1 MKLIFIR
8 HGESEYNLSGLC
20 NADPAVRVRLTEL
33 GRQQAGV
40 ARERLRHE
48 PIHQVHVS
56 RLQRAQET
64 AAILCGG
71 HCADIR
77 VDARLDDRNSGF
89 EGRPVADYLAVMWA
103 APDPFRWKASA
114 GESYLDMVA
123 RVHDFT
129 AELLKADLPAV
140 LVVTHHEVLQAV
152 AGYFEHLEP
161 ARMWRV
167 WVGNCEALEYEVA

>member
-1 MKLIFIR
+1 MKLIFVR

-20 NADPAVRVRLTEL
+20 NADPAARVGLTDL
-33 GRQQAGV
+33 GRRQAGA

-48 PIHQVHVS
+48 PVGRVHVS

-77 VDARLDDRNSGF
+77 VDARLDDRATGF
-89 EGRPVADYLAVMWA
+89 EGRPVADYMAAMRA
-103 APDPFRWKASA
+103 APDPFRWKAPG
-114 GESYLDMVA
+114 GESYLEMVA
-123 RVHDFT
+123 RVHDFI
-129 AELLKADLPAV
+129 AELLADPVEVA

-152 AGYFEHLEP
+152 AGHFGHLEP

-167 WVGNCEALEYEVA
+167 WVGNCETLEFEAN

>member
-1 MKLIFIR
+1 MKLIFVR

-20 NADPAVRVRLTEL
+20 NADPAARVSLTES
-33 GRQQAGV
+33 GRKQAGA
-40 ARERLRHE
+40 ARERLRHQ
-48 PIHQVHVS
+48 PVGRVYVS

-77 VDARLDDRNSGF
+77 VDARLDDRATGF
-89 EGRPVADYLAVMWA
+89 EGRPVADYMAAMRA
-103 APDPFRWKASA
+103 APDPFQWKAPG
-114 GESYLDMVA
+114 GESYLELVA
-123 RVHDFT
+123 RVHGFI
-129 AELLKADLPAV
+129 AELLADEVEVA

-167 WVGNCEALEYEVA
+167 WVGNCETLEFEVA